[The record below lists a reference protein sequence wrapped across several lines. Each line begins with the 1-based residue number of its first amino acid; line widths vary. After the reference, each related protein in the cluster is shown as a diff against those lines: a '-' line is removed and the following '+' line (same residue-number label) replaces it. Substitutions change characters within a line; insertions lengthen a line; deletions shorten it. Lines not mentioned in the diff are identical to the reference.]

1 MQYSN
6 YNQVFNSNHKQED
19 TKNLVPH
26 KQASIIEKSNNK
38 PNKYSSF
45 NQNTYL
51 NEWKGSRYVKKN
63 TN

>member
-19 TKNLVPH
+19 TKNLVPQ

-51 NEWKGSRYVKKN
+51 NEWK
-63 TN
+63 